1 MKEGIERVND
11 IMFKQIDGS
20 NLLPKPVT
28 YEDID
33 NAFNEFVSNELN
45 TNLEGIIT
53 PTYFFTHQRMSEF
66 TKTWEMVD
74 ENKNIIPNFKIIVRE
89 NNPKVGSMLNGF
101 YNIPGNQLFTLG
113 SFNKR
118 VGSENVVVTYKM
130 KQPYCVDISYNVR
143 FITNKM
149 TLLNSL
155 NNIVLDKF
163 KSKQAYVC
171 VNGHYMMINLEDIG
185 DESEYDINQR
195 KIFIQNFKM
204 VLSGY
209 IINENDIVVEENLTK
224 CLLSVETDIRKPKV
238 YYLNKK
244 KTEVEFSIKGSD
256 VINFKSDR
264 DFSVSS
270 IEFENVSYY
279 DILINGVNVGTSF
292 NILKFDRIFIKIIR
306 ENRNAISKI
315 IFK

>member
-1 MKEGIERVND
+1 
-11 IMFKQIDGS
+11 
-20 NLLPKPVT
+20 
-28 YEDID
+28 
-33 NAFNEFVSNELN
+33 
-45 TNLEGIIT
+45 
-53 PTYFFTHQRMSEF
+53 
-66 TKTWEMVD
+66 
-74 ENKNIIPNFKIIVRE
+74 
-89 NNPKVGSMLNGF
+89 
-101 YNIPGNQLFTLG
+101 
-113 SFNKR
+113 
-118 VGSENVVVTYKM
+118 
-130 KQPYCVDISYNVR
+130 
-143 FITNKM
+143 M

-244 KTEVEFSIKGSD
+244 KTEVEFSIKGSN